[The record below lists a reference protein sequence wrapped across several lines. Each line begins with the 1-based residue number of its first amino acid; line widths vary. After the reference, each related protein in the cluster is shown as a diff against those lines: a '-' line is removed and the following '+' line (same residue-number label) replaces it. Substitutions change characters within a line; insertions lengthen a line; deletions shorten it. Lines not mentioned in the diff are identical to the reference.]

1 MKNWPRHPVIF
12 KRVENISAV
21 KSLCKEIWGPRSEVQ
36 CLNCGTRSN
45 LMKRSPW
52 RRTPIFFTL
61 LWIFLFLTLS
71 LWSGQGRTQP
81 HRSVLPPPDSA
92 GRDAQIREAAN
103 PQAVGGFDFSWKEGF
118 RLGYQDKDIFKL
130 ELGGQLE
137 VDGGYIAANQA
148 LQNAYQSTYPP
159 LQGWNDALRSA
170 RVKLVGTFYET
181 VEVKVEV
188 EFAQTRELKDAWIAS
203 KKKIPV
209 IGYVRAGN
217 MKEPFSLEELTG
229 DPEISFMER
238 SLPTQ
243 AFSPGRNVGF
253 MFNNTA
259 LNERITWAAGGFY
272 NTGGLNNVYKGG
284 DPQDKWSTANGY
296 SLAARVTG
304 LPWYEE
310 GGRRLLHLGVSY
322 DFRARNVT
330 KDGAEE
336 KFSSRPESYL
346 TNIKFVDTGDIAANR
361 TNLING
367 ELAWV
372 WGPFSLQGEYFRA
385 FTNAQEYPDFRGW
398 YAYGSFFLTGE
409 HRKYNT
415 TDGVF
420 MNIHPHHKFDPL
432 IGGWG
437 AWELA
442 ARYSAINLNN
452 SSGGI
457 KGGKEDNVTLG
468 LNWYPRPNLR
478 FIFNYIRVNA
488 TNSSVEEG
496 RASIYQARFQLAF

>member
-1 MKNWPRHPVIF
+1 MQRSSL
-12 KRVENISAV
+12 KRT
-21 KSLCKEIWGPRSEVQ
+21 C
-36 CLNCGTRSN
+36 T
-45 LMKRSPW
+45 
-52 RRTPIFFTL
+52 FFTL
-61 LWIFLFLTLS
+61 LWIVFFLTVS
-71 LWSGQGRTQP
+71 LGSGQGRAQP
-81 HRSVLPPPDSA
+81 QSSVSPSPDSA
-92 GRDAQIREAAN
+92 GRDASIKEAEN
-103 PQAVGGFDFSWKEGF
+103 SQPVGGFDFGWKEGLRF
-118 RLGYQDKDIFKL
+118 GYRDRDVFKL
-130 ELGGQLE
+130 EIGGQLE
-137 VDGGYIAANQA
+137 VDGGYIATNQA

-170 RVKLVGTFYET
+170 RVKLVGMFYET

-217 MKEPFSLEELTG
+217 MKEPFSLEEMTG
-229 DPEISFMER
+229 DPEVTFMER

-243 AFSPGRNVGF
+243 AFSPDRNVGF
-253 MFNNTA
+253 MFNHTA

-272 NTGGLNNVYKGG
+272 NTGELNNVYKGG

-310 GGRRLLHLGVSY
+310 GGRRLLHLGISY
-322 DFRARNVT
+322 NFRARNVN

-346 TNIKFVDTGDIAANR
+346 TNIKFVDTGNISSNR
-361 TNLING
+361 TNLINS

-372 WGPFSLQGEYFRA
+372 WGPFSLQGEYFQA
-385 FTNAQEYPDFRGW
+385 FTNAQRHPDFRGW

-409 HRKYNT
+409 QRKYNT
-415 TDGVF
+415 TEGVF
-420 MNIHPHHKFDPL
+420 MNIHPYHKFDPSK
-432 IGGWG
+432 GGWG
-437 AWELA
+437 AWEVA
-442 ARYSAINLNN
+442 ARYSYINLNN

-457 KGGKEDNVTLG
+457 NGGKEDNVTLG
-468 LNWYPRPNLR
+468 LNWYPRANLR
-478 FIFNYIRVNA
+478 FMFNYIRVNA
-488 TNSSVEEG
+488 TNSSVDEG
-496 RASIYQARFQLAF
+496 RASIYQARFQVAF

>member
-1 MKNWPRHPVIF
+1 M
-12 KRVENISAV
+12 
-21 KSLCKEIWGPRSEVQ
+21 
-36 CLNCGTRSN
+36 
-45 LMKRSPW
+45 
-52 RRTPIFFTL
+52 
-61 LWIFLFLTLS
+61 
-71 LWSGQGRTQP
+71 
-81 HRSVLPPPDSA
+81 LPAPDSA
-92 GRDAQIREAAN
+92 GRNAPNKEAAN
-103 PQAVGGFDFSWKEGF
+103 TQPVGGFDFGWKEGL
-118 RLGYQDKDIFKL
+118 RLGYQYKDIFKL
-130 ELGGQLE
+130 ELGGQLD

-148 LQNAYQSTYPP
+148 LKNAYQSNYPP

-170 RVKLVGTFYET
+170 RAKMVGTFYET
-181 VEVKVEV
+181 IEVKVEV

-229 DPEISFMER
+229 DPEITFMER

-243 AFSPGRNVGF
+243 AFSPDRNVGF

-272 NTGGLNNVYKGG
+272 NTGNLNNVYKGG

-304 LPWYEE
+304 LPWREE
-310 GGRRLLHLGVSY
+310 RGKGLLHLGVSY
-322 DFRARNVT
+322 NFRARNVN

-346 TNIKFVDTGDIAANR
+346 TNIKFVDTGNITATR
-361 TNLING
+361 TNLIDG

-385 FTNAQEYPDFRGW
+385 FTNAEGYPDFRGW

-409 HRKYNT
+409 HRTYST
-415 TDGVF
+415 IDGIF
-420 MNIHPHHKFDPL
+420 MNINPHRNFDPL
-432 IGGWG
+432 KGGWG
-437 AWELA
+437 AWELV
-442 ARYSAINLNN
+442 ARYSYLNLNN

-457 KGGKEDNVTLG
+457 NGGKEYNVTLG
-468 LNWYPRPNLR
+468 LNWYPHTNLR
-478 FIFNYIRVNA
+478 FIFNYLRVNA
-488 TNSSVEEG
+488 TNSVVDEG
-496 RASIYQARFQLAF
+496 RASIYQARFQIAF